1 MYILSSLCRT
11 SWGTLLLLINETYKL
26 LNNIFHDSFSE
37 DEAGPPVE
45 LAELL
50 HRCDAVNTNPDPGC
64 NIVAGERQ

>member
-1 MYILSSLCRT
+1 M
-11 SWGTLLLLINETYKL
+11 LINETYKL